1 MQLTSVL
8 FAASLL
14 LAQAPQ
20 STSDA
25 LADQRAQAR
34 ARYVKVENELGRASL
49 ENLSPEQR
57 EARARLLEVL
67 DAYVQ
72 RADFGVQSID
82 PLARLPQFVDRDGR
96 RCAIAEL
103 LHATGEDALVAS
115 VAAQHNTAWIVDLS
129 ADPRFLG
136 WLDTHGLALDE
147 AARIQGPP
155 MVVPGTPSGSTA
167 PGAPGP
173 GGLGDVVPPPSTGGG
188 PLSPGGGPSARPGP
202 SSPRGPLTGPGAG
215 PGAPGGGGMGPRSP
229 GGEEFIAYA
238 LTQGDTGWRVWWE
251 YNKLEFLR
259 PNRFELD
266 TGRDDA
272 PGRTFTSQLD
282 FTRRVSSPPLVEALR
297 HRDARIRAAAASAL
311 GRFGGPDVV
320 ELLQPLLSDTTLAV
334 RDAALLGL
342 GASGRAGAGELLFDL
357 AVDGEARGVQDLG
370 QRGRALA
377 IVALGLC
384 RKAGLDAS
392 YDAKLVDLVR
402 ASSGRLN
409 EELGVAAMTYAQFSP
424 APELLALARELAFD
438 GAQSWPVRS
447 RAIEALQHARDA
459 TTLGQLQHLLSGS
472 QMELRRSAA
481 LALGEYDHALVVAGL
496 LTAHDLEKESMTR
509 SYTLVSLGRQGGV
522 KAREQLVEALDSS
535 DGAERAWA
543 ALGLGILAREAGD
556 PSLASELAPALKRVK
571 LVGERPAYWLALGLA
586 RAEGAFEVLSRE
598 LVDAKDPQ
606 ARMYAAQA
614 LALLGGERV
623 HGVLRERLAAERSD
637 LARSQ
642 IALALGVLGRR
653 EDVEAISK
661 SLAGLGDPMLQR
673 QVASAL
679 AFHGTSDALVR
690 LGAMLA
696 DEKLDAAVRASAIDG
711 LGMLLGKTPPLALAA
726 TARSSN
732 PTLQPPWLREIY
744 GTTF

>member
-20 STSDA
+20 PASDA
-25 LADQRAQAR
+25 LADQRAEAR
-34 ARYVKVENELGRASL
+34 ARYLKVENELGRASL

-115 VAAQHNTAWIVDLS
+115 VAAQHNTAWIADLS
-129 ADPRFLG
+129 GDPRFLG
-136 WLDTHGLALDE
+136 WLDSHGLALDE

-155 MVVPGTPSGSTA
+155 MIVPTQPSGESA
-167 PGAPGP
+167 PGAPRP
-173 GGLGDVVPPPSTGGG
+173 GDLGDVNSRPGTGGG
-188 PLSPGGGPSARPGP
+188 AGARPGP
-202 SSPRGPLTGPGAG
+202 SSPRGPGDGPGS
-215 PGAPGGGGMGPRSP
+215 PGGGAGPRSP
-229 GGEEFIAYA
+229 GGEEFLVYA

-311 GRFGGPDVV
+311 GRFGGPEVV
-320 ELLQPLLSDTTLAV
+320 ELLQPLLSDTNLAV

-377 IVALGLC
+377 IVALGMC
-384 RKAGLDAS
+384 RNAGLDAS

-402 ASSGRLN
+402 AGSGKLG
-409 EELGVAAMTYAQFSP
+409 EEVGVATMTYAQFSP

-481 LALGEYDHALVVAGL
+481 LALGEYDHDLVVAGL

-522 KAREQLVEALDSS
+522 KARERLVDALDSS

-598 LVDAKDPQ
+598 LVDANDPQ

-614 LALLGGERV
+614 LALLGGERA
-623 HGVLRERLAAERSD
+623 HGILRERLAVERSD

-653 EDVEAISK
+653 EDVEAITK

-696 DEKLDAAVRASAIDG
+696 DEKLDTAVRAAAIDG

-732 PTLQPPWLREIY
+732 PTLQPPWLREVY

>member
-25 LADQRAQAR
+25 HADQRAQAR

-155 MVVPGTPSGSTA
+155 MVSPPA
-167 PGAPGP
+167 PVTQ
-173 GGLGDVVPPPSTGGG
+173 GGGLLGDVVPPPGSGGG

-392 YDAKLVDLVR
+392 YDTKLVELVR
-402 ASSGRLN
+402 ASAGRLN

-424 APELLALARELAFD
+424 APELLVLARELAFD

-481 LALGEYDHALVVAGL
+481 LALGEYDHDLVVAGL

-522 KAREQLVEALDSS
+522 KARERLVDALDSS

-586 RAEGAFEVLSRE
+586 RADGAFEVLSRE

-614 LALLGGERV
+614 LALLGGERA
-623 HGVLRERLAAERSD
+623 HSILRERLAAERSD

-653 EDVEAISK
+653 EDVEAIAK

>member
-1 MQLTSVL
+1 MHITSVL

-14 LAQAPQ
+14 LAQAPSQ
-20 STSDA
+20 ASDT
-25 LADQRAQAR
+25 LADQRAEAR
-34 ARYVKVENELGRASL
+34 ARYVKVEAELGRASL
-49 ENLSPEQR
+49 ETLSPEQR
-57 EARARLLEVL
+57 EARARLLEVF

-103 LHATGEDALVAS
+103 LHATGEHALVES
-115 VAAQHNTAWIVDLS
+115 VAAQHNTAWIADLS
-129 ADPRFLG
+129 GDPRFVG
-136 WLDTHGLALDE
+136 WLDAHGLALDE

-155 MVVPGTPSGSTA
+155 MIAPPPATPGG
-167 PGAPGP
+167 
-173 GGLGDVVPPPSTGGG
+173 GGLGDVVPPPGSGGG
-188 PLSPGGGPSARPGP
+188 PLSPGGGSNGRPGP
-202 SSPRGPLTGPGAG
+202 ASPRGPLTGPGAG
-215 PGAPGGGGMGPRSP
+215 PGAPGGGMGPRSP

-282 FTRRVSSPPLVEALR
+282 FMRRVSSPPLVEALR

-320 ELLQPLLSDTTLAV
+320 ELLQPLLSDTNLAV

-392 YDAKLVDLVR
+392 YDAKLVDLLR
-402 ASSGRLN
+402 ARSGKLS
-409 EELGVAAMTYAQFSP
+409 EEVGVAAMTYAQFSP
-424 APELLALARELAFD
+424 SADLLVLARELAFD

-447 RAIEALQHARDA
+447 RAIEALQHAQDA
-459 TTLGQLQHLLSGS
+459 TTLGMLQHLLSGS

-481 LALGEYDHALVVAGL
+481 LSLGEYRHDLVVAGL

-509 SYTLVSLGRQGGV
+509 SYALVSLGRQGGV
-522 KAREQLVEALDSS
+522 KARERLVEALDSS
-535 DGAERAWA
+535 DSAERAWA

-586 RAEGAFEVLSRE
+586 RAEGAFDVLAHE
-598 LVDAKDPQ
+598 LVEARDPQ

-614 LALLGGERV
+614 LALLGGERA
-623 HGVLRERLAAERSD
+623 HGILRERLAVERSD

-653 EDVEAISK
+653 EDVEAIAK

-696 DEKLDAAVRASAIDG
+696 DEKLDAAVRAAAIDG
-711 LGMLLGKTPPLALAA
+711 LGMLLGKTQPLALAA